1 LTMESNNSM
10 ITLNVSLERKTKPA
24 DFNER
29 LIQQMKE
36 KARFVANE
44 KEKRL
49 PSLNEIL
56 YNADE
61 EQMLSMKDVL
71 GDETSV

>member
-1 LTMESNNSM
+1 MESNNSM

>member
-1 LTMESNNSM
+1 MTMESNNSM